1 MTQQTQ
7 EIVVWV
13 MNDPKKTNECSKNFI
28 LKNFW
33 LVTLT
38 APCKGWCISMPNDSQ
53 MITKRC
59 CSFDVKFT
67 CIVYQLFDER
77 KDIYIKYIFCICNVL
92 KMGVYKYIYI
102 IIYIICISVFSKE

>member
-1 MTQQTQ
+1 MF
-7 EIVVWV
+7 
-13 MNDPKKTNECSKNFI
+13 KKFYFEEF
-28 LKNFW
+28 
-33 LVTLT
+33 LVSDFDST
-38 APCKGWCISMPNDSQ
+38 MPNDSQ